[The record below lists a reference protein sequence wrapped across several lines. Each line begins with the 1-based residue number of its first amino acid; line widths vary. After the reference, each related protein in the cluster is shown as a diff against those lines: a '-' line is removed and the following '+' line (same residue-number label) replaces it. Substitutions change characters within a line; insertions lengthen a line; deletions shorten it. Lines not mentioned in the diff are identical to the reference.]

1 MSRLLE
7 TLVPARL
14 GVGFRRL
21 LASTVLSCIG
31 DGMALAAGPLLV
43 ASLTRNAFLVALA
56 ALLQWLPP
64 LLFALVAGV
73 VSDRVDRRIL
83 VVSTELC
90 RALVVGLLAL
100 TLVTG
105 RGSIVVVLVVM
116 FLLGTLEVF
125 SNNAS
130 GTLLP
135 MIVAPD
141 DLPIGNARMQ
151 LGFIT
156 LNQFVGPPLG
166 AFLFGI
172 GRAWPFASQALLVA
186 FGALLVARIAL
197 PAPEHARETHWFADV
212 VEGVRWAAHHAAV
225 RTLVLTILIFN
236 ITYGAAWSVLVL
248 YATRRLGLGSVGFGL
263 LNVAIAL
270 GGVVANL
277 LYGKITARISLGA
290 LMRIGLVV
298 ETLVHLVLAL
308 TTVPWVAL
316 VTLFC
321 FGFEAFAWGTT
332 SVAVRQRAVPSQ
344 LQGRVNSV
352 NAVGTYAGLVAGAAL
367 GGVLAEHWGV
377 AAPFWF
383 AFAGSAVFL
392 VLMWRQL
399 LHISHAPVAVAP
411 VAQ

>member
-1 MSRLLE
+1 
-7 TLVPARL
+7 
-14 GVGFRRL
+14 
-21 LASTVLSCIG
+21 
-31 DGMALAAGPLLV
+31 MALAAGPLLV
-43 ASLTRNAFLVALA
+43 ASLTHNAFLVALA

-73 VSDRVDRRIL
+73 VSDRVDRRVL
-83 VVSTELC
+83 VVATELC
-90 RALVVGLLAL
+90 RAAVVALLVL

-105 RGSIVVVLVVM
+105 HGSIAVVLVVM

-135 MIVAPD
+135 MIVGPD
-141 DLPIGNARMQ
+141 DLPLGNARLQ

-166 AFLFGI
+166 AFLFGL
-172 GRAWPFASQALLVA
+172 GRASPFAAQAVLVA

-197 PAPEHARETHWFADV
+197 PAREGQRETHWLADV
-212 VEGVRWAAHHAAV
+212 REGVRWTVRHPAV

-263 LNVAIAL
+263 LNVAIAT
-270 GGVVANL
+270 GGVVANV
-277 LYGKITARISLGA
+277 LYGRITARISLGA

-298 ETLVHLVLAL
+298 ETLVHLTLAL
-308 TTVPWVAL
+308 TTVPWVAMA
-316 VTLFC
+316 TLFC

-332 SVAVRQRAVPSQ
+332 SVAVRQRAVPSE

-352 NAVGTYAGLVAGAAL
+352 NSVGTYAGLVAGAAL
-367 GGVLAEHWGV
+367 GGLIAEHWGV
-377 AAPFWF
+377 VAPFWF

-399 LHISHAPVAVAP
+399 VHISHEPVAIA
-411 VAQ
+411 A

>member
-1 MSRLLE
+1 M
-7 TLVPARL
+7 
-14 GVGFRRL
+14 
-21 LASTVLSCIG
+21 LSCIG

-73 VSDRVDRRIL
+73 VSDRVDRRVL
-83 VVSTELC
+83 VVGTELC
-90 RALVVGLLAL
+90 RAVVVGLLTL
-100 TLVTG
+100 TLLTG
-105 RGSIVVVLVVM
+105 HGSIAVVLVVM

-135 MIVAPD
+135 MILAPE
-141 DLPIGNARMQ
+141 DLPIGNARLQ
-151 LGFIT
+151 LGVIT

-166 AFLFGI
+166 AFLFGV
-172 GRAWPFASQALLVA
+172 GRASPFAAQAVLVA
-186 FGALLVARIAL
+186 FGALLVARMAL
-197 PAPEHARETHWFADV
+197 PAQRRTSEAHWLADV
-212 VEGVRWAAHHAAV
+212 VEGVRWTVRHAAV

-248 YATRRLGLGSVGFGL
+248 YATRRLGLGSAGFGL

-270 GGVVANL
+270 GGVAANV
-277 LYGKITARISLGA
+277 LYSRITARISLGA

-298 ETLVHLVLAL
+298 ETFVHLTLAL
-308 TTVPWVAL
+308 TSVPWVAML
-316 VTLFC
+316 TLFC

-352 NAVGTYAGLVAGAAL
+352 NSVGMFAGLVAGAAI
-367 GGVLAEHWGV
+367 GGGIAEHWGV
-377 AAPFWF
+377 VAPFWF
-383 AFAGSAVFL
+383 AFVGSAVFL
-392 VLMWRQL
+392 ALMWRQL
-399 LHISHAPVAVAP
+399 LHISHEADPSMPSARV
-411 VAQ
+411 